1 MRASWSV
8 RRMAW
13 RPSVFSL
20 PDCRVDDLW
29 PRLGLLLVLLRRLVT
44 AGSGRGALP
53 GRIGRR
59 GGTAVFGPAAR
70 CRPVRTGDHQV
81 GTPGRLCNVRPDLPV
96 PIGTARRA
104 PPDDVTGPAGG
115 GKAGA
120 GSRAHRGSGEA
131 GSRAHGTPFTPG
143 ACSHVRVTHLGSV
156 VCRRRSVGRRRAVP
170 PASPSRLRYAKELP
184 PQMGPG
190 SSVSGTFCCRAA
202 CRHRV
207 AARANGFGVEP
218 APDPITAAV
227 PDAPAPACTS
237 TGFQSCR
244 PARSPSGPGMVRQ
257 VRAAPG

>member
-120 GSRAHRGSGEA
+120 GSRAYRGSGEA

-143 ACSHVRVTHLGSV
+143 GMLSRSRDAPWFRCMQAAFGWAAAGGAPGRSESSRVRKVTSAADGARFICLRNLLLRGRLPTS
-156 VCRRRSVGRRRAVP
+156 GRRTRQRIWCRTRTAPHHGGRARR
-170 PASPSRLRYAKELP
+170 AR
-184 PQMGPG
+184 
-190 SSVSGTFCCRAA
+190 SGLHE
-202 CRHRV
+202 HRV
-207 AARANGFGVEP
+207 PV
-218 APDPITAAV
+218 V
-227 PDAPAPACTS
+227 
-237 TGFQSCR
+237 
-244 PARSPSGPGMVRQ
+244 
-257 VRAAPG
+257 